1 MIRRFAWNLGI
12 GREKLRDAAGHGKRV
27 VKPTKESRVHAI
39 VPDDDPVVGK
49 RKRPAKGGELSA
61 ISPSVTLVWDEGLS
75 TMRVSM
81 WKKEYDDPAELKA
94 ELIRK
99 YRITEALLNKSREPK
114 RIAALDAKRSHLRQR
129 EKIFNENVQ
138 VRTISQQIAPLKHS
152 RPLLQFINREKD
164 WFEKSPAFKMA
175 QAYIQENWIKCKS
188 GAWMHKVRSTLFFR
202 QYPTPSHTI

>member
-1 MIRRFAWNLGI
+1 MSFLLGWI
-12 GREKLRDAAGHGKRV
+12 SLQLFISGLISQMEK
-27 VKPTKESRVHAI
+27 S
-39 VPDDDPVVGK
+39 
-49 RKRPAKGGELSA
+49 
-61 ISPSVTLVWDEGLS
+61 
-75 TMRVSM
+75 
-81 WKKEYDDPAELKA
+81 KA

-188 GAWMHKVRSTLFFR
+188 GAWMHKVRSTLFVR
-202 QYPTPSHTI
+202 QYPTPCHKARRRRTWRTCKRRKQILRRC